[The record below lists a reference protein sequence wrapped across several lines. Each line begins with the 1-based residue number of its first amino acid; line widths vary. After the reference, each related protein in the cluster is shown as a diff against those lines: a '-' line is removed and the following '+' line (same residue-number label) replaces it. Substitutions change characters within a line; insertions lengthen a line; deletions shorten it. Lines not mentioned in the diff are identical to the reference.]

1 MYIIYFIV
9 ATCFNTIHTSST
21 H

>member
-1 MYIIYFIV
+1 MNIIYFIV
-9 ATCFNTIHTSST
+9 ATCFNPIHTSST